1 MGVSLPISCEV
12 VSMYFSR
19 DAELIG
25 LAGCWN
31 RVPIIG
37 TLVNPPVSEKNP
49 RPQRIKLSLIL
60 MLLFGFGFTNGYEM
74 MHKAWSSIGEVTYCF
89 SRSCVK
95 FQGHTGQK
103 IAVFDPNRAFPDY
116 NFSLNSPMA
125 LKLCATLFGIEEVL
139 YCFSKSSIEF
149 QCHTGQKITNFY
161 PNWAF
166 PDCNSS
172 LTSPMDLK
180 WCTKLDVVYKK
191 CPIVFRGHPSNF
203 TTTQAEK
210 STICIQ
216 FTLLGRSQLSNPPD
230 LHCFCIGAIMIRY

>member
-1 MGVSLPISCEV
+1 
-12 VSMYFSR
+12 
-19 DAELIG
+19 
-25 LAGCWN
+25 
-31 RVPIIG
+31 
-37 TLVNPPVSEKNP
+37 
-49 RPQRIKLSLIL
+49 

-74 MHKAWSSIGEVTYCF
+74 MHKAWSSIVEVTYCF

-103 IAVFDPNRAFPDY
+103 MAVFDPNRAFPDY

-125 LKLCATLFGIEEVL
+125 LKWCTTLFGIEEVL

-149 QCHTGQKITNFY
+149 QGHTGQKITNFD

-172 LTSPMDLK
+172 LTSQMDLK

-191 CPIVFRGHPSNF
+191 CPIVFKVIHQISRPHRLKNRRFVSNL
-203 TTTQAEK
+203 
-210 STICIQ
+210 
-216 FTLLGRSQLSNPPD
+216 TLLGWSQLSNPQI
-230 LHCFCIGAIMIRY
+230 CIVFVLEP

>member
-1 MGVSLPISCEV
+1 
-12 VSMYFSR
+12 
-19 DAELIG
+19 
-25 LAGCWN
+25 
-31 RVPIIG
+31 
-37 TLVNPPVSEKNP
+37 
-49 RPQRIKLSLIL
+49 
-60 MLLFGFGFTNGYEM
+60 MLLFGFGLTNGYEM

-103 IAVFDPNRAFPDY
+103 IAVFDPNRASPDY

-125 LKLCATLFGIEEVL
+125 LKWCTTLFGIEEVL
-139 YCFSKSSIEF
+139 YCFLKSSIEF
-149 QCHTGQKITNFY
+149 QGHIGQKKITNFD
-161 PNWAF
+161 PNWEF

-172 LTSPMDLK
+172 LTSQMDMK

-203 TTTQAEK
+203 STTQAEK

-216 FTLLGRSQLSNPPD
+216 FDITRPVAAIKSPD
-230 LHCFCIGAIMIRY
+230 FHCFCIGAIMIRY

>member
-1 MGVSLPISCEV
+1 MSSHQLRMGVSLPISC
-12 VSMYFSR
+12 
-19 DAELIG
+19 

-49 RPQRIKLSLIL
+49 RPQRIKLSLLL

-116 NFSLNSPMA
+116 NFKFTDGFEIMRNFIWYRRGA
-125 LKLCATLFGIEEVL
+125 LLFFEVIHRI
-139 YCFSKSSIEF
+139 SRSHRTKKSSIFTQIERF
-149 QCHTGQKITNFY
+149 RTVTQVWLHRWIWNDAQ
-161 PNWAF
+161 
-166 PDCNSS
+166 S
-172 LTSPMDLK
+172 LM
-180 WCTKLDVVYKK
+180 
-191 CPIVFRGHPSNF
+191 
-203 TTTQAEK
+203 
-210 STICIQ
+210 
-216 FTLLGRSQLSNPPD
+216 
-230 LHCFCIGAIMIRY
+230 